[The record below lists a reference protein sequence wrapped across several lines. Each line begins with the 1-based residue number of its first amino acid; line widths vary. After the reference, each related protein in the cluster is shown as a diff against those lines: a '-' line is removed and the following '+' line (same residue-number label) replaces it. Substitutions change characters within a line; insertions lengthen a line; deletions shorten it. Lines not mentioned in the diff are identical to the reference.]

1 MTEQLRA
8 EEFDRVYGILEKSFP
23 ETERRSYE
31 GQKKLLQDPRYRI
44 YVRKEGKEI
53 LAFLALWDLGDW
65 MFAEHLAVSPDHR
78 NGGLGGRFLREMMER
93 AGGRMCLEVELPDTE
108 TAKRRI
114 GFYERNGFFL
124 NRYPY
129 EQPPLSKGADRIPMY
144 VMTAGRPVGEE
155 EFESLR
161 RLVYAS
167 VYRNGEW

>member
-1 MTEQLRA
+1 
-8 EEFDRVYGILEKSFP
+8 
-23 ETERRSYE
+23 
-31 GQKKLLQDPRYRI
+31 
-44 YVRKEGKEI
+44 
-53 LAFLALWDLGDW
+53 
-65 MFAEHLAVSPDHR
+65 
-78 NGGLGGRFLREMMER
+78 MMER